1 MDFLC
6 AMGNKGG
13 KSGSLSEPNMES
25 QTSKKRVEWLD
36 DISIRVAE
44 CIEATATKEE
54 QPIEV
59 HTWAGVSDTSNDDIH
74 ISTYS

>member
-1 MDFLC
+1 MVLC
-6 AMGNKGG
+6 LNQIWRGAR
-13 KSGSLSEPNMES
+13 LVE
-25 QTSKKRVEWLD
+25 KKRVEWLD
-36 DISIRVAE
+36 DISIRRAE